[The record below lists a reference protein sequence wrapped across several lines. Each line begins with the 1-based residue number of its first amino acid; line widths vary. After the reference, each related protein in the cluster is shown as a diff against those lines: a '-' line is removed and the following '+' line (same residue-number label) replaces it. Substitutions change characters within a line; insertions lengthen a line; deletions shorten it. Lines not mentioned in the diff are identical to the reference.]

1 MIIIIF
7 HNKLPGTKSPKGQLK
22 LKNAE
27 DPLDFSPVSV
37 FFQSISPQS
46 SITTFL
52 LVFPDLEPKPS
63 IWEKENCESKGNK
76 SHQEEVL
83 PF

>member
-7 HNKLPGTKSPKGQLK
+7 HNKLPGTKSPNGQLK
-22 LKNAE
+22 LKNA
-27 DPLDFSPVSV
+27 VCV

>member
-7 HNKLPGTKSPKGQLK
+7 RNKLPGTKSPKGQLK
-22 LKNAE
+22 MKNAE
-27 DPLDFSPVSV
+27 GELFFVRV
-37 FFQSISPQS
+37 FLQSISPQS